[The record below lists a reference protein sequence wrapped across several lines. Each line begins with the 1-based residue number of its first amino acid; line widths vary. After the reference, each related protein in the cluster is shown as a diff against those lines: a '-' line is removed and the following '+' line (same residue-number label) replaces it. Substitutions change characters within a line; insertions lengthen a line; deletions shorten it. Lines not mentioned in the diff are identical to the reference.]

1 MNFMDELVSNL
12 NIYVEDNDITLREL
26 F

>member
-12 NIYVEDNDITLREL
+12 NIYVEDNNITLREL